1 MKPTSSFFIL
11 SKAVRTEYCPT
22 EVTFFFVHDPIIV
35 FYSLSCIH
43 RGKSLLSKS
52 IEMWTF
58 WTPSSLIV
66 IKQEWSQKVIIWS
79 QTFWSI
85 ILINNLRLLRQA
97 LTVPLFL
104 SWLLFNSCIRD
115 QMLSKKFQISLC
127 FFLFLTELYL
137 FGIYWCS
144 YIFSFLCIHF
154 IYYKN

>member
-11 SKAVRTEYCPT
+11 SKAVRTEDCPT
-22 EVTFFFVHDPIIV
+22 EVTFFFIHDPIIV

-144 YIFSFLCIHF
+144 YIFSFLFIHF
-154 IYYKN
+154 INYKN